1 MNKVL
6 SKEERLE
13 QRLKREK
20 LARQEAERLL
30 EVKSLELYGA
40 FRQLEAEAQNLELT
54 VQKRTRELQQA
65 LEQAEAA
72 ARAKS
77 AFLATMSH
85 ELRTPLNG
93 VLAVSELLFRS
104 GLNDEQ
110 SHWVQTIASSGQNL
124 LALLN
129 EILDFSKIEA
139 QQLRLE
145 RAVFSPVQTLTEV
158 CEMLSAQA
166 QMKGLILRCSH
177 APDVPQAI
185 WGDSIRLKQIWTNL
199 LGNALKFTERGS
211 VSARQWVDAR
221 TTGIWL
227 CGEVE
232 DTGIGMSSAVRQ
244 RIFHPFVQADNST
257 TRKFGG
263 TGLGLVITRRILELM
278 GGQIELDSTEGTGS
292 SFRFSWPVEPA
303 SADALPVLAPQTDSP
318 ALPALRILLAEDN
331 AVNAQVVLA
340 LLKALGQTD
349 ASWVSNGTAALK
361 HLQHQAVDVVLMDVQ
376 MPEQDGLQVTE
387 TLRSLPLPVQPWV
400 IALTA
405 NVYPEDR
412 AACAAAGMNDFLS
425 KPISLNDLSQALAR
439 SLRP

>member
-1 MNKVL
+1 M
-6 SKEERLE
+6 LE
-13 QRLKREK
+13 I
-20 LARQEAERLL
+20 
-30 EVKSLELYGA
+30 KSLELYGA

-54 VQKRTRELQQA
+54 VQKRTRELQHA

-104 GLNDEQ
+104 GLNNEQ

-145 RAVFSPVQTLTEV
+145 RAVFSSMQTLTEA

-166 QMKGLILRCSH
+166 QMKGLVLHCSH

-185 WGDSIRLKQIWTNL
+185 WGDSIWLKQIWTNL

-211 VSARQWVDAR
+211 VSARLWVDAR

-303 SADALPVLAPQTDSP
+303 SADALPVLAPQ
-318 ALPALRILLAEDN
+318 
-331 AVNAQVVLA
+331 
-340 LLKALGQTD
+340 
-349 ASWVSNGTAALK
+349 
-361 HLQHQAVDVVLMDVQ
+361 MDVQ
-376 MPEQDGLQVTE
+376 MPELDGLQVTE
-387 TLRSLPLPVQPWV
+387 TLRSLSLPVQPWV

-412 AACAAAGMNDFLS
+412 TACAAAGMNDFLS
-425 KPISLNDLSQALAR
+425 KPISLTDLSQALKR
-439 SLRP
+439 SMRP